1 MPCIL
6 PKMWAHQKLTK
17 SKTWNIQIIPGG
29 KGTIKMIGTQ
39 TSKLTALLSLAG
51 VGEDTLLA
59 AADPVAANIF
69 LLGISPIIAAS
80 IVTSLWA
87 VLPWTRDIGRREG
100 REVMLPSA
108 RCAAVI
114 CRECTQIG
122 SSS

>member
-1 MPCIL
+1 MLVPYFF
-6 PKMWAHQKLTK
+6 TK
-17 SKTWNIQIIPGG
+17 TKTWNIQLILGG

-80 IVTSLWA
+80 IVTSLW
-87 VLPWTRDIGRREG
+87 LCFLGLGI
-100 REVMLPSA
+100 SA
-108 RCAAVI
+108 AKRAE
-114 CRECTQIG
+114 R
-122 SSS
+122 